1 MTIKKVSEYR
11 DHAEECRRMAA
22 GASNDEHRAALFQMA
37 ETWDKLAEERAGRL
51 RQQQRIA
58 ALEHSPLEAKD

>member
-1 MTIKKVSEYR
+1 MKKVSEYR

-22 GASNDEHRAALFQMA
+22 GTSNEEHRAALFKMA
-37 ETWDKLAEERAGRL
+37 ETWDSLAEERTERL

-58 ALEHSPLEAKD
+58 ALEHSPTDEE